1 VKRQKRNLEL
11 NGAVSSHSVT
21 ASLAYAVDGVEE
33 KHLAAKG
40 GDIDDQTFLVL
51 CHYPKKRNMESNF
64 LNVGNSLLN
73 SPDRLVL
80 QLCLL
85 FRFLGS

>member
-21 ASLAYAVDGVEE
+21 ASLADAVDGVEE

-51 CHYPKKRNMESNF
+51 
-64 LNVGNSLLN
+64 
-73 SPDRLVL
+73 
-80 QLCLL
+80 
-85 FRFLGS
+85 